1 MVKMPS
7 VTIQITPQVADYLQR
22 LVATGLW
29 GKNVHE
35 AGAAPGGARHRA
47 APRQPRA
54 RREALSADD
63 REFQDEEEYD
73 GLDDDDDDDAL
84 FDDDEDDEDLDDL
97 DLEDLDDEDEEE
109 EG

>member
-35 AGAAPGGARHRA
+35 AAQRLVERGIEGLLGSRVLGGK
-47 APRQPRA
+47 P
-54 RREALSADD
+54 
-63 REFQDEEEYD
+63 
-73 GLDDDDDDDAL
+73 
-84 FDDDEDDEDLDDL
+84 
-97 DLEDLDDEDEEE
+97 
-109 EG
+109 